1 MGWERGGVTGGA
13 VNPFV
18 SQVARWA
25 REIESRGVTTGLR
38 FPGENLA
45 ELMFN
50 AKRDLATLS
59 IAGVVSVTP
68 IES

>member
-1 MGWERGGVTGGA
+1 MGTGGGGR
-13 VNPFV
+13 PGELSTHFI
-18 SQVARWA
+18 SQVARLA

-59 IAGVVSVTP
+59 IAGVVSVTS